1 MSGSFPVPLPD
12 NYCTVP
18 KALESFIDKRYL
30 KVNIKIL
37 PQGVSVYPPKAHGL
51 PYDGDSIC
59 FLITSRNLAM
69 EYFIQREGG
78 ITIDR
83 FGLTETFI

>member
-1 MSGSFPVPLPD
+1 M
-12 NYCTVP
+12 
-18 KALESFIDKRYL
+18 
-30 KVNIKIL
+30 
-37 PQGVSVYPPKAHGL
+37 SVYPPKAHGL

-69 EYFIQREGG
+69 EYFIQREEG

-83 FGLTETFI
+83 FVLTETFI